1 VATASPR
8 VAVKPIFFQL
18 LNVQQHR
25 EEFLKNLQGP
35 QRLRKGLLSLDDK
48 KHITSAKR

>member
-18 LNVQQHR
+18 PNVLQHR
-25 EEFLKNLQGP
+25 EEFFLIKEF
-35 QRLRKGLLSLDDK
+35 
-48 KHITSAKR
+48 